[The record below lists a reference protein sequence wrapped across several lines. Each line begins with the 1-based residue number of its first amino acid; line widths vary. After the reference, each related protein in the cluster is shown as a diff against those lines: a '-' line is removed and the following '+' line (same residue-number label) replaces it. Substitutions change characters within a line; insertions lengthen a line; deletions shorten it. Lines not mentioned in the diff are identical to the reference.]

1 METAPK
7 EPVVLSIVPS
17 PLLPPVD
24 GGQKHTYGML
34 DALGKITLLV
44 CITDTKSETAGHSF
58 ELLPKIEHRVR
69 KYLSFG
75 NFKYIVNKIIEI
87 KPVAVLLEK
96 PFMGPIVYMASRK
109 TGIPFFIHAHNIE
122 YLRYRSLG
130 KWWYPLLYFWES
142 FTYSKAKAIFFVSE
156 EDRRLAIEKFK
167 IPDDKCHI
175 SAYGIPQT
183 KVLERPAESI
193 RQTKASV
200 GIKPDEKVIMFFGA
214 LKYLPNIEALE
225 IIINELLPRLQKK
238 IKTPYKVL
246 VCGGGISADYEKQLK
261 GYSDKHLI
269 YAGFVP
275 DIDEYTGSAD
285 VVINPVLSAGGV
297 RTRVVEALGFNK
309 TVVSTITG
317 AHGIDARLCG
327 KKLKVVADNDWDSFT
342 EKIAEALSEHEKT
355 PDSFFD
361 HYSWQAIANELK
373 QVLQS

>member
-1 METAPK
+1 METVNNK
-7 EPVVLSIVPS
+7 PVVLSIVPS

-34 DALGKITLLV
+34 DALGKITRLV

-58 ELLPKIEHRVR
+58 ELLPKIEHKVR

-75 NFKYIVNKIIEI
+75 NYKYIVKKINEI
-87 KPVAVLLEK
+87 KPVSVLLEK
-96 PFMGPIVYMASRK
+96 PFMGPIVYMASKK
-109 TGIPFFIHAHNIE
+109 TRIPFFIHAHNIE

-130 KWWYPLLYFWES
+130 KWWYPLLYLWES

-167 IPDDKCHI
+167 LPENKCHI

-183 KVLERPAESI
+183 HVLERPAESI
-193 RQTKASV
+193 RHTKASL
-200 GIKPDEKVIMFFGA
+200 GINSDEKVIMFFGA

-225 IIINELLPRLQKK
+225 IIVNELLPRLQK
-238 IKTPYKVL
+238 IIEAPYKVL
-246 VCGGGISADYEKQLK
+246 ICGAGLSSEYAAQLK
-261 GYSDKHLI
+261 EYSNKHLI

-285 VVINPVLSAGGV
+285 VVINPLLSAGGL

-327 KKLKVVADNDWDSFT
+327 KKLKVVADNDWDRFA
-342 EKIAEALSEHEKT
+342 EKIAEALSEKEST
-355 PDSFFD
+355 PESFFA
-361 HYSWQAIANELK
+361 HYSWQAIAIELK
-373 QVLQS
+373 QVFVS

>member
-1 METAPK
+1 
-7 EPVVLSIVPS
+7 
-17 PLLPPVD
+17 
-24 GGQKHTYGML
+24 
-34 DALGKITLLV
+34 
-44 CITDTKSETAGHSF
+44 
-58 ELLPKIEHRVR
+58 
-69 KYLSFG
+69 
-75 NFKYIVNKIIEI
+75 
-87 KPVAVLLEK
+87 
-96 PFMGPIVYMASRK
+96 
-109 TGIPFFIHAHNIE
+109 
-122 YLRYRSLG
+122 
-130 KWWYPLLYFWES
+130 LYFWES

-167 IPDDKCHI
+167 IPDNKCHI

-183 KVLERPAESI
+183 KVLERPAESV

-200 GIKPDEKVIMFFGA
+200 GIKPEEKVIMFFGA

-225 IIINELLPRLQKK
+225 IIINELLPRLQKR
-238 IKTPYKVL
+238 INTPYKVL

-261 GYSDKHLI
+261 AYSDKHLI